1 MAASEGSGSG
11 LTSRTSLPLKS
22 ALWPSPLLR
31 PAAPYHLLAPET
43 PVLGVCFTQAELD
56 EKGRL
61 TSDPGLSSHMTAF
74 EGPRTAS
81 PRPSRG
87 GAAPKGL
94 ESWSCSVT
102 PPLGPGTS
110 PSAASL

>member
-61 TSDPGLSSHMTAF
+61 TSDPGLSSYMTAF
-74 EGPRTAS
+74 EGRRTAALI
-81 PRPSRG
+81 PPE
-87 GAAPKGL
+87 AARLQKG
-94 ESWSCSVT
+94 WRA
-102 PPLGPGTS
+102 GR
-110 PSAASL
+110 AR